1 MYNLLDYNPEKA
13 NIENVD
19 YGTFWG
25 RVAAS
30 LIDALVLIFIA
41 PLSIYNVI
49 DWKSIPLF
57 IALTLIGI
65 AYKPFMEYQYQA
77 TLGKMAM
84 RLVVTNYD
92 FQTPNLQEII
102 LRNIFHIATS
112 ITSFFITLALF
123 NDIDFAEIT
132 TYANYQF
139 AITKKSSIYTNI
151 EGLVFIISV
160 IFMFFDD
167 QNRTLHDKIGKT
179 LVVKKDSLYSR

>member
-1 MYNLLDYNPEKA
+1 MDNLLDYNPEKT

-30 LIDALVLIFIA
+30 LIDALVLIFVA
-41 PLSIYNVI
+41 PLSIYNII

-57 IALTLIGI
+57 IALTLIGV

-84 RLVVTNYD
+84 RLIVTNYD
-92 FQTPNLQEII
+92 FQAPNLQEII
-102 LRNIFHIATS
+102 LRNIFYIASS
-112 ITSFFITLALF
+112 IISFFMTLALF
-123 NDIDFAEIT
+123 NDVDFAEIT
-132 TYANYQF
+132 TYANYQSV
-139 AITKKSSIYTNI
+139 TKAKESIYANI
-151 EGLVFIISV
+151 TSLILIISI